1 MDKQQLCTINYRI
14 EYREAKMRL
23 DLVCHREIIDK
34 FGFTVDLLLHALK
47 YQLTETG
54 VHAYLIVYHL
64 KILQF

>member
-1 MDKQQLCTINYRI
+1 
-14 EYREAKMRL
+14 MRL
-23 DLVCHREIIDK
+23 DLVCHRAILDE

-54 VHAYLIVYHL
+54 LHAYLSVYHL